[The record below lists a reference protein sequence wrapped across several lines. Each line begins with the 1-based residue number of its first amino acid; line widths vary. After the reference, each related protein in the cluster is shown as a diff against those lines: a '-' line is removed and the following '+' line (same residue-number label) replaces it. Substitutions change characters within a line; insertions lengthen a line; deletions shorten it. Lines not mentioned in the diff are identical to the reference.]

1 MNIAPPESPPK
12 IRVEA
17 MPEKDHTG
25 NISRIYGLG
34 RSLRSR
40 WERLTTGKSRF
51 LPRFTR
57 AGKIALLL
65 TLSLTIT
72 MILSPKPHKPLQ
84 KYKVG
89 DISRENVKA
98 VKEFLVEDV
107 ETTAKRQKEALAEV
121 PAVFDLDELAADRI
135 RERLHSAFRF
145 IRSEYRQLMV
155 SPSPAGAAP
164 KTKAKS
170 AAPELPTGHQEA
182 KTEFN
187 NLLGANLPSSTF
199 SLLIKAEF
207 SPTIEALVNQVVG
220 EFCHQGVI
228 SSRSLPNPEPEK
240 ILLRRLPSR
249 QEMIVTPPYRFL
261 ELDNIRKPVAAY
273 CREVAAEFTPTDRWL
288 ACDLVQYLLIPNV
301 SYNLAETQERQQAV
315 LKGLRPTFFQVKRG
329 ESIVREGEPITP
341 LVLAKLKAQSLIYP
355 QRRGTLIFLGI
366 FLSLTIF
373 LWLCYHLSRV
383 ALKQFPTRMRDLTFL
398 AALLA
403 GASLLHLG
411 LFRLGEVI
419 GRVVPEVG
427 ANLVYGWPIALAPM
441 FAALFLGLET
451 GVVMAFLG
459 ATFSALLLEK
469 PFPMFLYFLS
479 AGFVGI
485 WGVRHCRQRGDLIRA
500 GLTLSLVNFVLL
512 SAMKLVEY
520 PFTAREFVIAE
531 LFGLSG
537 GLATAILALGITPLI
552 EGGFGYTSD
561 IRLME
566 ILNLDQPALRDLM
579 LLAPGTYHHSLMV
592 GQMVEATAEAIGANP
607 LVAKAAAYYH
617 DIGKVKKPAYFVE
630 NQLGGE
636 NKHEK
641 LAPSMSSLILISH
654 VKDGVELARK
664 HKLGERIVDI
674 IQQHHG
680 TSLISYFFHKAK
692 NQTANPGQVK
702 IDDYRYPGPKPQ
714 TKEAGLVLIADQ
726 VEAASK
732 TLTEPTPSR
741 IQGMVQK
748 IVNNIFADGQ
758 LDECELTL
766 KELHLIAKH
775 CNKILSGIFHQRI
788 HYPQPAE
795 KTKTHEDLDKQ
806 SPKKNGPKS
815 GEPPEKSREDLKRLG
830 IS

>member
-1 MNIAPPESPPK
+1 
-12 IRVEA
+12 
-17 MPEKDHTG
+17 
-25 NISRIYGLG
+25 
-34 RSLRSR
+34 LRSR
-40 WERLTTGKSRF
+40 WERLASGKSRSS
-51 LPRFTR
+51 RRYAR
-57 AGKIALLL
+57 AGKIALLFA
-65 TLSLTIT
+65 LSLAIT
-72 MILSPKPHKPLQ
+72 LILAPKPEKPLQ
-84 KYKVG
+84 RYRVG
-89 DISRENVKA
+89 EISREDVKA

-107 ETTAKRQKEALAEV
+107 ETTAKRQKEVLAEV
-121 PAVFDLDELAADRI
+121 PQVFDLDELAAGRMQ
-135 RERLHSAFRF
+135 ERLHNALKF
-145 IRSEYRQLMV
+145 IRLEYRQL
-155 SPSPAGAAP
+155 AAAP
-164 KTKAKS
+164 APSGSALKSKAKS
-170 AAPELPTGHQEA
+170 APPELLTGLP
-182 KTEFN
+182 KLRPEFN
-187 NLLGANLPSSTF
+187 NLLGADLPSSTF
-199 SLLIKAEF
+199 SLLAKTEF
-207 SPTIEALVNQVVG
+207 SPTIEALVNQVMG
-220 EFCHQGVI
+220 EFCRQGVL
-228 SSRSLPNPEPEK
+228 SSRSLPNPEPDE

-249 QEMIVTPPYRFL
+249 KEEVITPPYPFL

-273 CREVAAEFTPTDRWL
+273 CREVAADFSPTDRWL
-288 ACDLVQYLLIPNV
+288 ACDLVQYLLVPNV

-315 LKGLRPTFFQVKRG
+315 IKGLRPTFFQVKRG
-329 ESIVREGEPITP
+329 EIIVREGERLTP
-341 LVLAKLKAQSLIYP
+341 LTLAKLKAQSLVYP
-355 QRRGTLIFLGI
+355 PGRGLLIFLGI
-366 FLSLTIF
+366 FLSLSIF
-373 LWLCYHLSRV
+373 LWLCYNLSRV
-383 ALKQFPTRMRDLTFL
+383 SLKRFPTRIRDLIFL
-398 AALLA
+398 AALLL
-403 GASLLHLG
+403 GATSLNLG
-411 LFRLGEVI
+411 LLRLGEVI

-427 ANLVYGWPIALAPM
+427 GNLLYGWPIALAPM

-451 GVVMAFLG
+451 GVVMAFLA
-459 ATFSALLLEK
+459 ATFSALLLDK

-520 PFTAREFVIAE
+520 PFTAREFLIAE
-531 LFGLSG
+531 MFGLSG

-592 GQMVEATAEAIGANP
+592 GQMVEAAAEAIGANP

-630 NQLGGE
+630 NQFGGE

-654 VKDGVELARK
+654 VKDGAELARK
-664 HKLGERIVDI
+664 SRLGERIVDI

-680 TSLISYFFHKAK
+680 TSLISYFYHKAK
-692 NQTANPGQVK
+692 NHGANPSQVN

-732 TLTEPTPSR
+732 TLTEPTPAR

-748 IVNNIFADGQ
+748 IVNHIFADGQ

-766 KELHLIAKH
+766 RELHLIAKH

-788 HYPQPAE
+788 HYPSPAE
-795 KTKTHEDLDKQ
+795 KTKAHEDMDKQ
-806 SPKKNGPKS
+806 PAKKNGPKS
-815 GEPPEKSREDLKRLG
+815 GEPQEKSREDLKRLG

>member
-1 MNIAPPESPPK
+1 MS
-12 IRVEA
+12 
-17 MPEKDHTG
+17 EKDNAG
-25 NISRIYGLG
+25 QIRRLYGLG
-34 RSLRSR
+34 RQLRSR
-40 WERLTTGKSRF
+40 WERLVSGKSRSS
-51 LPRFTR
+51 RIYAR
-57 AGKIALLL
+57 VSKIILLFA
-65 TLSLTIT
+65 LSLAIT
-72 MILSPKPHKPLQ
+72 FILAPKPQKPLQ
-84 KYKVG
+84 NYMVG
-89 DISRENVKA
+89 DISREDVKA

-107 ETTAKRQKEALAEV
+107 ETSAKRQKEILAEV
-121 PAVFDLDELAADRI
+121 PSVYDLDEQAASRI
-135 RERLHSAFRF
+135 QERLHNALKF
-145 IRSEYRQLMV
+145 IRLEYRQLAV
-155 SPSPAGAAP
+155 TSAPAAP
-164 KTKAKS
+164 SES
-170 AAPELPTGHQEA
+170 ALKGKVKPATPELLTGLQKIRPEFNDLLGADLPLPTFNLLA
-182 KTEFN
+182 KTEF
-187 NLLGANLPSSTF
+187 SS
-199 SLLIKAEF
+199 
-207 SPTIEALVNQVVG
+207 TIEALVNQLVG
-220 EFCHQGVI
+220 EFCRQGVL
-228 SSRSLPNPEPEK
+228 SSRSLPNPQPEE

-249 QEMIVTPPYRFL
+249 KEQVVRPPYPFL
-261 ELDNIRKPVAAY
+261 ELDNIRKPVANY
-273 CREVAAEFTPTDRWL
+273 CREVAADFSPTDRWL
-288 ACDLVQYLLIPNV
+288 ACDLVQYLLVPNV
-301 SYNLAETQERQQAV
+301 THNLAETQERQQTV
-315 LKGLRPTFFQVKRG
+315 IKGLRPTYFQVKRG
-329 ESIVREGEPITP
+329 EIIVREGERITP
-341 LVLAKLKAQSLIYP
+341 LIMAKLKAQSLVYP
-355 QRRGTLIFLGI
+355 HSRGALIFLGI

-373 LWLCYHLSRV
+373 LWLCYNLSRV
-383 ALKQFPTRMRDLTFL
+383 SLKRFPTQFRDLTFL
-398 AALLA
+398 AALLL
-403 GASLLHLG
+403 GATLLNLG
-411 LFRLGEVI
+411 LLRLGEVI
-419 GRVVPEVG
+419 GRVVPEMG
-427 ANLVYGWPIALAPM
+427 GSLMYGWPIALAPM

-451 GVVMAFLG
+451 GVVMAFLT
-459 ATFSALLLEK
+459 ATFSALLLDR

-512 SAMKLVEY
+512 TAMKLVEY
-520 PFTAREFVIAE
+520 PFTAKELLVAE

-552 EGGFGYTSD
+552 EGAFGYTSD

-566 ILNLDQPALRDLM
+566 ILNLDQPVLRDLM

-592 GQMVEATAEAIGANP
+592 GQMVEAAAEAIGANP

-617 DIGKVKKPAYFVE
+617 DIGKIKKPAYFVE

-664 HKLGERIVDI
+664 TKLGERIVDI

-692 NQTANPGQVK
+692 NHAANPNQVN
-702 IDDYRYPGPKPQ
+702 IGDYRYPGPRPQ

-732 TLTEPTPSR
+732 TLTEPTPAR

-795 KTKTHEDLDKQ
+795 KIKAHEDMDKQ
-806 SPKKNGPKS
+806 PAKKNGHKS
-815 GEPPEKSREDLKRLG
+815 GEPQEKSREDLKRLG